1 MKDSGKL
8 IGALLLGAAVG
19 AALGV
24 LFAPDKGTET
34 RKKLMS
40 GAKDLADDLK
50 EQVKNGASRLSEM
63 RDMAEEKVED
73 FAKNAKAK
81 VDHQY
86 SKSKSDLA

>member
-24 LFAPDKGTET
+24 LLAPDKGSET

-50 EQVKNGASRLSEM
+50 EQVKNGASRLTEM

-86 SKSKSDLA
+86 SKTKSDLA